1 MVTFLALATVLV
13 LTTAASAAVEDAK
26 PPTGAVGGVTSRATG
41 VMTLSVLAV
50 DDGIGLSRAS
60 AALDGIT
67 LDESPFGD
75 GTCVD
80 APDEAAGTDCPAVST
95 ATLEVPTNAFADG
108 EHQLTV
114 TARDAAHNV
123 ATLVDQTITVANTPP
138 NTTSTVTVT
147 VGSGKVRGPSGS
159 GPPPGGPVGPE
170 EKGCASPQL
179 DVFLAS
185 EPLRIRRGTPV
196 LVAGRKYRFRGHL
209 TCRIDG
215 KRKAAPRGTPVQLRL
230 LSRGRVVATKRLEVG
245 RRGRL
250 STRLAFAHSRV
261 LVFRVRGAGGNLV
274 RVRLPVRVVRRAKVV
289 RAERMSATTAAASG
303 GLAITPA
310 ILEATAGSGVTGTV
324 TLANNTSRDLK
335 IAVTPR
341 PWRQSRSGVVAADR
355 RHTLGRFVRV
365 SDDAFTLA
373 AGVRKAITVT
383 LTRVPERRSLYGTLE
398 VIGRPAKKRKGVNV
412 AYRLIGSLRFNP
424 SRAARKLRLRAGS
437 ARVRGR
443 TLSLTVNNRGN
454 TIDPVGGRV
463 VVSGPRG
470 GRSGGI
476 SAVKILPGK
485 RVNLA
490 LMSLRGLRPGR
501 YTAAVTLRQRGR
513 NRVSVSRH
521 FHIRGS

>member
-1 MVTFLALATVLV
+1 MAGRLVTFLALATVLV
-13 LTTAASAAVEDAK
+13 LATAASAAVEDAK
-26 PPTGAVGGVTSRATG
+26 PPTGAVGGVSSRAAG

-50 DDGIGLSRAS
+50 DDGIGLSGAS
-60 AALDGIT
+60 AALDGVT
-67 LDESPFGD
+67 FDESPFGD
-75 GTCVD
+75 GACVE
-80 APDEAAGTDCPAVST
+80 APDEAAGKDCPQVST
-95 ATLEVPTNAFADG
+95 ATLEVPTTEVGDG
-108 EHQLTV
+108 PHQLTV

-138 NTTSTVTVT
+138 KDTSTVTVT
-147 VGSGKVRGPSGS
+147 IGSGKVSGPSGS
-159 GPPPGGPVGPE
+159 KPPGGGGGGGE

-185 EPLRIRRGTPV
+185 KPLGIRRGTPV
-196 LVAGRKYRFRGHL
+196 LLAGRKYRFRGRL

-215 KRKAAPRGTPVQLRL
+215 KRKAAPRGTAVQLRL
-230 LSRGRVVATKRLEVG
+230 LARGRVVATKRLAVG

-250 STRLAFAHSRV
+250 SARLAFARSRV
-261 LVFRVRGAGGNLV
+261 LVFRIRGAGGNLV
-274 RVRLPVRVVRRAKVV
+274 RVGLPIRVVRRAGAV
-289 RAERMSATTAAASG
+289 SAAADG
-303 GLAITPA
+303 GLAMTPA
-310 ILEATAGSGVTGTV
+310 ILEETAGSGVTGTV
-324 TLANNTSRDLK
+324 TVANNSSRSLEVD
-335 IAVTPR
+335 VTPR
-341 PWRQSRSGVVAADR
+341 PWRQSRSGAVAADR

-373 AGVRKAITVT
+373 AGTKRAITVT

-398 VIGRPAKKRKGVNV
+398 VIGRPVKKRKGVNV
-412 AYRLIGSLRFNP
+412 AYRLIGSLRFHP
-424 SRAARKLRLRAGS
+424 PKSARKLRLSAGS

-443 TLSLTVNNRGN
+443 TLALTVSNRGN

-485 RVNLA
+485 RVNVP
-490 LMSLRGLRPGR
+490 LMSLRRLRPGG